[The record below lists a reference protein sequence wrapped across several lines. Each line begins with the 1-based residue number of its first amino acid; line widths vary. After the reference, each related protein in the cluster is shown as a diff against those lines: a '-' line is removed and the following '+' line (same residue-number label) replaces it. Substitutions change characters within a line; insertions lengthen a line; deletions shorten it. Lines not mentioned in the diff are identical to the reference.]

1 MRYWAGLRRKSD
13 TKEANRTFAAV
24 VHLSLLGIAL
34 ALVLAGCDSGSGPT
48 STSGD
53 VQLSQVPWC
62 DAPLISFQDDSTT
75 TQKIIT
81 DWSAVKDQLG
91 FTPYLPSTMPKG
103 TCLALAG
110 GSIHN
115 PIYGGQ
121 LSITYVLPSVGPLS
135 FSQAPKRP
143 NLPSATQCIQ
153 SAQDSKTTICAG
165 VKENTSVTIAS
176 RQTAGELQAIFNTL
190 QPNVNWLP
198 ANTNSTTPTAP
209 AGTATPG
216 NS

>member
-1 MRYWAGLRRKSD
+1 MRYTGGAWNEACLPGTQLARWGQGWSIPKLTSASGGGFGMTEARSGASTQVERIAVRYWAGLRRKSD

-34 ALVLAGCDSGSGPT
+34 ALVLAGCDSGSSPT

-103 TCLALAG
+103 TCRALAG
-110 GSIHN
+110 S
-115 PIYGGQ
+115 
-121 LSITYVLPSVGPLS
+121 S
-135 FSQAPKRP
+135 
-143 NLPSATQCIQ
+143 
-153 SAQDSKTTICAG
+153 
-165 VKENTSVTIAS
+165 
-176 RQTAGELQAIFNTL
+176 
-190 QPNVNWLP
+190 
-198 ANTNSTTPTAP
+198 
-209 AGTATPG
+209 
-216 NS
+216 